1 MIPKRIHFV
10 FGLREDFGGKPWS
23 LIHYLAVASAKE
35 INPSYE
41 VMMHAKYEPKGNFWW
56 DAIKPMVTMVPVDEV
71 PMSIFG
77 KPIKNHAHSADVL
90 RLQAL
95 QKHGGIYLDSDT
107 ICVKP
112 FDPLLSHN
120 FVMGVEKFEGH
131 VNGLCNAVIMSAPG
145 AAFLEHWYEGYREFN
160 PDGWI
165 EISVQ
170 KPMALAAQFPELI
183 HIEPNESFFK
193 FDWSQRHV
201 AMLHSEVSD
210 VSDCYSIHL
219 WETIVWREILSN
231 LDPLKLLRT
240 TTTYSTLARRHLHRF
255 GSQVFS

>member
-1 MIPKRIHFV
+1 MIPKRIHFI

-35 INPSYE
+35 INPDYE

-56 DAIKPMVTMVPVDEV
+56 DAIKPMVTMVPVEEV

-90 RLQAL
+90 RLQAM
-95 QKHGGIYLDSDT
+95 QKYGGIYLDSDT

-131 VNGLCNAVIMSAPG
+131 VNGLCNAVIMSAPN
-145 AAFLEHWYEGYREFN
+145 APFLDHWYNAYHEFN

-170 KPMALAAQFPELI
+170 KPMALANQFPDLI

-219 WETIVWREILSN
+219 WETIVWREILSD
-231 LDPLKLLRT
+231 LDPIKLLRT

-255 GSQVFS
+255 GSQVFA